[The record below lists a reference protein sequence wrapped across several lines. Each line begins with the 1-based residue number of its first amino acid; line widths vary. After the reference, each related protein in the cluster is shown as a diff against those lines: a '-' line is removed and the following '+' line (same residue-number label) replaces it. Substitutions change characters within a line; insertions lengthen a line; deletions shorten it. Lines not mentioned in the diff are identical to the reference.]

1 MERMIQI
8 CNILK
13 KYCSD
18 NYCPFFTEHD
28 ILGFLIDPELISK
41 EDLYILTEEL
51 NLYYDED
58 YCALVMFT

>member
-13 KYCSD
+13 KYCCD
-18 NYCPFFTEHD
+18 DYCPFFTDYD
-28 ILGFLIDPELISK
+28 ILGFCVDIESISK
-41 EDLYILTEEL
+41 EDLYTLTEEL
-51 NLYYDED
+51 NLHYDED